1 MMRKHNSAY
10 GMYLLNENKLNVI
23 NWSTMNE
30 VSWIKLGLGIL
41 FLGCLAA
48 MPYGYFQFVRL
59 VGMLG
64 FAYLAYTEKDNSNK
78 IMFFFFICSAVLINP
93 MFKISL
99 GRSLWNVVDII
110 WAALLLWDV
119 FKTHR
124 K

>member
-1 MMRKHNSAY
+1 M
-10 GMYLLNENKLNVI
+10 

-41 FLGCLAA
+41 FLGCLAT

-64 FAYLAYTEKDNSNK
+64 FAYLAYTEKDNSK
-78 IMFFFFICSAVLINP
+78 KVMFFFFICSAVLINP
-93 MFKISL
+93 IFKISL

-119 FKTHR
+119 YKTHR